1 MFFYYNRNGLMDNL
15 YVNLDVLFMDII
27 DEREKIFLNFGIV
40 LNIEYKIEV
49 GNVIM
54 CN

>member
-1 MFFYYNRNGLMDNL
+1 MFFYYNRNGFINNL